1 MIQPNAY
8 KTGLI
13 AAGITIAY
21 TLIAYLIGIDLFTNF
36 WIPMLVVVGILV
48 YMILSLKK
56 IRENLGFMSFKDGFL
71 NFAVMAV
78 LYVFISQ
85 IFYFLL
91 INVIDPDFGV
101 AVSDTIIEKAVGMM
115 ERFGAPESEIEKS
128 LIEMEENFESQST
141 FGGAFIGW
149 IKYLSFVLVVGL
161 IAAAVLKSKKT
172 SIEIIEEVE

>member
-1 MIQPNAY
+1 MIHPNAY

-21 TLIAYLIGIDLFTNF
+21 TLIAYLIAIDLFTNF

-78 LYVFISQ
+78 LYVFISPPHC
-85 IFYFLL
+85 IYYITTFVL
-91 INVIDPDFGV
+91 
-101 AVSDTIIEKAVGMM
+101 AVTTIIIM
-115 ERFGAPESEIEKS
+115 E
-128 LIEMEENFESQST
+128 
-141 FGGAFIGW
+141 
-149 IKYLSFVLVVGL
+149 
-161 IAAAVLKSKKT
+161 
-172 SIEIIEEVE
+172 